1 MSSILGYERKIQ
13 VILDNNWK
21 QFRDFAASGKA
32 IDMDHWATYFAY
44 DIVSELALG
53 NALGMV
59 TKGSDVNY
67 VMESVLGLFYML
79 SNLGHVPFQGWV
91 VMNPVSQWFFAT
103 FGNDSMKGAGRF
115 RAWLTESV
123 QKRYYST
130 DKPTE
135 KDMLQHF
142 IEATDRDGNPNQFP
156 HVLSE
161 CGNGADPKFHAAN
174 E

>member
-13 VILDNNWK
+13 AILDVNW
-21 QFRDFAASGKA
+21 QRFREFAASGEA

-53 NALGMV
+53 NTLGMV
-59 TKGSDVNY
+59 SKGSDVNY

-79 SNLGHVPFQGWV
+79 SNLGHVPLQGWLV
-91 VMNPVSQWFFAT
+91 LNPFSQWLFAT
-103 FGNDSMKGAGRF
+103 FGNDSMKGTGRF
-115 RAWLTESV
+115 RAWLEESV
-123 QKRYYST
+123 SRRYYS
-130 DKPTE
+130 KEQPEE

-142 IEATDRDGNPNQFP
+142 IEAKDRNGNPNQFP

-161 CGNGADPKFHAAN
+161 CGNGMKFDG
-174 E
+174 ELS

>member
-13 VILDNNWK
+13 VILDDNWK
-21 QFRDFAASGKA
+21 QFRDFAASGRA
-32 IDMDHWATYFAY
+32 IDMDHWATYLAY

-59 TKGSDVNY
+59 TKGTDVNY
-67 VMESVLGLFYML
+67 VMESVLGLFYMF
-79 SNLGHVPFQGWV
+79 SNLGHVPFQGWL
-91 VMNPVSQWFFAT
+91 VMNPASQWFFAT

-115 RAWLTESV
+115 RAWLEESV
-123 QKRYYST
+123 AKRYYSK
-130 DKPTE
+130 DKPAE

-161 CGNGADPKFHAAN
+161 CGNGTSRNSAC
-174 E
+174 